1 MLWPLHLP
9 RAQNLVF
16 NFKFLHR
23 RLSTISFLKKIGR
36 RDNENIPSVNMEKKA
51 SFIYFGN
58 VAKAV
63 VFGIMFFHGCR
74 LVKLLVKNTLFR

>member
-1 MLWPLHLP
+1 M
-9 RAQNLVF
+9 RNA
-16 NFKFLHR
+16 
-23 RLSTISFLKKIGR
+23 
-36 RDNENIPSVNMEKKA
+36 PSVNMVKKA

-74 LVKLLVKNTLFR
+74 PVKLLVKNMLFR